1 MYESHFGFT
10 GQPFQLNPDPSFFFN
25 SRGHGRALSYLEY
38 GVAQA
43 EGFIVITGEVGA
55 GKTTLVRMLLD
66 GLDRQKVLP
75 AQIVSTQL
83 QAGELLQSIIT
94 GFGIPAQGNSKA
106 HLIATLEAFL
116 TALAAQGR
124 HALLIVDEAQ
134 NLAPVVIEELRMLSN
149 FQLGNKALL
158 QSFLVGQPQLR
169 RSLESPDMEQ
179 LRQRVMASYHLGPL
193 SSDETRGYVEH
204 RLRHVGWDGVRP
216 HFDALAFD
224 HLYRW
229 TGGVPRRLN
238 RLCNRAL
245 LAAFLDGLDRI
256 TVDLVERVAFELR
269 SEIGESDFEPL
280 PLPDRSA
287 AEAVVTAASEAPS
300 PEQTVVHEAVQEA
313 PAPAPVAAAGVP
325 PTTEVSLTAAPD
337 ADKAPP
343 PVVGSAE
350 ADAESETMPALD
362 AGPLVEE
369 VVESLLSAARHSPLA
384 LLDVV
389 RAEALLP
396 RSAAHKR
403 DVILCVATCES
414 HALRFAALAKS
425 FVDAGDAW
433 RFVLV
438 NPGSQ
443 ADVWPWPRMD
453 RLLPALETG
462 LHLGIPDAGF
472 ETMASPL
479 LERFG
484 HVMQEFQ
491 PVAVLVLGASDAS
504 GLCALLAHKRG
515 VPLIHVGG
523 GLEQVKAAQGRDIDL
538 ATRLA
543 DLLLVRQDR
552 ATLSAHRREGAA
564 VERIGIVNGDLRVD
578 GLRSVW
584 REVSSAYGAFLR
596 HAMPIYLGPT
606 WSEHAGAGTPYGLV
620 SVSLAGCGDEEVS
633 LRVRQILE
641 LARLF
646 AEVPAQGAS
655 VRSKLVWLVNT
666 PTQDRLSSL
675 LATQASLNDQIC
687 QVLGEGPR
695 SGALRAKMDAALIL
709 CREVDSLP
717 DQLSLLQ
724 GASWALLQPGQ
735 VLGDAAQLLDV
746 PALLLSSDAPD
757 SLEVL
762 APAGAADAAVRRAQH
777 RLTPPGPG
785 LLPWMVA
792 AASQSHR
799 EQPHEADCAAAAIRQ
814 RLREFLAERPSQP
827 AASVAVSSDASLPV
841 AV

>member
-134 NLAPVVIEELRMLSN
+134 NLEPIVIEELRMLSN

-256 TVDLVERVAFELR
+256 TVELVERVAFELR

-287 AEAVVTAASEAPS
+287 SEAPAAVVSRAAEPVIEPPPAAIPQESASKAHAAEAVERDT
-300 PEQTVVHEAVQEA
+300 A
-313 PAPAPVAAAGVP
+313 PAVDQGDVEALP
-325 PTTEVSLTAAPD
+325 EVDS
-337 ADKAPP
+337 
-343 PVVGSAE
+343 
-350 ADAESETMPALD
+350 
-362 AGPLVEE
+362 GPLVEE
-369 VVESLLSAARHSPLA
+369 VVESLLTAARQSPLA

-389 RAEALLP
+389 RAETRVSPMAQ
-396 RSAAHKR
+396 RR
-403 DVILCVATCES
+403 DVVLCVATCES
-414 HALRFAALAKS
+414 HALRYAALAKS
-425 FVDAGDAW
+425 FVDAGDPL

-443 ADVWPWPRMD
+443 SDVWPWPRMD

-472 ETMASPL
+472 EAIASPL
-479 LERFG
+479 MERFA
-484 HVMQEFQ
+484 HVMTEFM
-491 PVAVLVLGASDAS
+491 PVAVLVLGTSDAAS
-504 GLCALLAHKRG
+504 LCALLAYKRG
-515 VPLIHVGG
+515 VPLVHAGG
-523 GLEQVKAAQGRDIDL
+523 GLEDIKPNHPARDADL
-538 ATRLA
+538 AARLA
-543 DLLLVRQDR
+543 DLVLVRSDR
-552 ATLSAHRREGAA
+552 AAVSLHRREGAA
-564 VERIGIVNGDLRVD
+564 AERLSVVNGDLRAD
-578 GLRSVW
+578 GLRSIW

-620 SVSLAGCGDEEVS
+620 SVSLAGYDDEAVN
-633 LRVRQILE
+633 LRVRQVLE

-646 AEVPAQGAS
+646 AQIPSQGAS
-655 VRSKLVWLVNT
+655 VLPKLVWLVNSQ
-666 PTQDRLSSL
+666 TQDRLSSL
-675 LATQASLNDQIC
+675 LATQTDLNEQIC

-695 SGALRAKMDAALIL
+695 SGALRAKMDGALIL

-717 DQLSLLQ
+717 DQISLLQ

-735 VLGDAAQLLDV
+735 VLVDAAQMLEV
-746 PALLLSSDAPD
+746 PTLLLASGAAE

-762 APAGAADAAVRRAQH
+762 GASDATVRRASH
-777 RLTPPGPG
+777 RWTPPGPG
-785 LLPWMVA
+785 LQAWMVEA
-792 AASQSHR
+792 SSQSHR
-799 EQPHEADCAAAAIRQ
+799 EQPSEQDCAAATIRQ
-814 RLREFLAERPSQP
+814 RLNDFLAARAGLAPLAAVAPPSEVSLSI
-827 AASVAVSSDASLPV
+827 AA
-841 AV
+841 

>member
-193 SSDETRGYVEH
+193 SVDETRGYVEH

-245 LAAFLDGLDRI
+245 LAAFLDGMDRV

-287 AEAVVTAASEAPS
+287 AEAEAAVIAAVEAAP
-300 PEQTVVHEAVQEA
+300 PTLAALQEVPVPAAAVL
-313 PAPAPVAAAGVP
+313 PAAEDGVAAVP
-325 PTTEVSLTAAPD
+325 DVETAHQPLD
-337 ADKAPP
+337 AEA
-343 PVVGSAE
+343 AE
-350 ADAESETMPALD
+350 ADAMPSLD

-389 RAEALLP
+389 RAEAVLP

-403 DVILCVATCES
+403 DVVLCVATCES

-425 FVDAGDAW
+425 FVDAGDAL

-443 ADVWPWPRMD
+443 TDVWPWPRMD

-491 PVAVLVLGASDAS
+491 PVAVLVLGASDAA

-523 GLEQVKAAQGRDIDL
+523 GLEQVRPATGRDTDL

-552 ATLSAHRREGAA
+552 ATLSAHRRDGAA
-564 VERIGIVNGDLRVD
+564 VDRIGIVNGDLRVD

-620 SVSLAGCGDEEVS
+620 SVSLAGCGDDEVS

-641 LARLF
+641 LASLF
-646 AEVPAQGAS
+646 AEMPAQGAS
-655 VRSKLVWLVNT
+655 VRPKLVWLVNT

-675 LATQASLNDQIC
+675 LATQATLNEQIC

-746 PALLLSSDAPD
+746 PALLLSPD
-757 SLEVL
+757 TPDWLEVL
-762 APAGAADAAVRRAQH
+762 APAGAADAAVRRTQH
-777 RLTPPGPG
+777 RLTPPGSG

-792 AASQSHR
+792 ASAQSHR
-799 EQPHEADCAAAAIRQ
+799 EQPNEADCAAAAIRR
-814 RLREFLAERPSQP
+814 RLLEFLAERPAQP
-827 AASVAVSSDASLPV
+827 AASVMVPSDVSLPV

>member
-66 GLDRQKVLP
+66 GLNRQKVLP

-134 NLAPVVIEELRMLSN
+134 NLEPTVIEELRMLSN

-256 TVDLVERVAFELR
+256 TVELVERVAGELR

-287 AEAVVTAASEAPS
+287 IEAPTMVS
-300 PEQTVVHEAVQEA
+300 PRVVEPGTESQ
-313 PAPAPVAAAGVP
+313 AATPSELA
-325 PTTEVSLTAAPD
+325 SAAPM
-337 ADKAPP
+337 P
-343 PVVGSAE
+343 E
-350 ADAESETMPALD
+350 AAVRDAEPAVDQDDLGVEALLEVD
-362 AGPLVEE
+362 PGPLVEE
-369 VVESLLSAARHSPLA
+369 VAESLLAAARQSPLE
-384 LLDVV
+384 LKEVV
-389 RAEALLP
+389 RAETLVP
-396 RSAAHKR
+396 HSARRR
-403 DVILCVATCES
+403 DVVLCVATCES
-414 HALRFAALAKS
+414 HALRYAALAKS
-425 FVDAGDAW
+425 FVDAGDPL

-438 NPGSQ
+438 NPGLQS
-443 ADVWPWPRMD
+443 DVWPWPRMD

-472 ETMASPL
+472 EAVASPL
-479 LERFG
+479 MERFA
-484 HVMQEFQ
+484 HVMTEFM
-491 PVAVLVLGASDAS
+491 PVSVLVLGTSDAAS
-504 GLCALLAHKRG
+504 LCALLAYKRG
-515 VPLIHVGG
+515 VPLVHAGG
-523 GLEQVKAAQGRDIDL
+523 SSEEIKPRHARDADL
-538 ATRLA
+538 AARLA
-543 DLLLVRQDR
+543 DLVLVRPDR
-552 ATLSAHRREGAA
+552 AAVSLHRREGAA
-564 VERIGIVNGDLRVD
+564 AERLGIVNGDLRVD
-578 GLRSVW
+578 GLRSIW

-620 SVSLAGCGDEEVS
+620 SVSLAKDDDEAVH
-633 LRVRQILE
+633 LRVRQVLE
-641 LARLF
+641 LARVF
-646 AEVPAQGAS
+646 AQVPSQGSS
-655 VRSKLVWLVNT
+655 VMPKLVWLVNSQ
-666 PTQDRLSSL
+666 TQDRLSSL
-675 LATQASLNDQIC
+675 LTTQTGLNEEIC

-695 SGALRAKMDAALIL
+695 SGALRAKMDSALIL

-717 DQLSLLQ
+717 DQISLLQ

-735 VLGDAAQLLDV
+735 VLVDAAQMLEV
-746 PALLLSSDAPD
+746 PALLLASGAAESLDVLGSSDSTVQRA
-757 SLEVL
+757 SL
-762 APAGAADAAVRRAQH
+762 
-777 RLTPPGPG
+777 RLTPPDPD
-785 LLPWMVA
+785 LLAWMEE
-792 AASQSHR
+792 ASLQSHR
-799 EQPHEADCAAAAIRQ
+799 EQPSEQDCAAATIRS
-814 RLREFLAERPSQP
+814 RLNEFL
-827 AASVAVSSDASLPV
+827 SSRSSSLPLAA
-841 AV
+841 AVPLPSEVPLSIAA